1 MGRYAVILA
10 AGKGTRMK
18 SKRDDISKVSFPV
31 LGRPMVRYVLEALKP
46 LGLEKI
52 VTVVGFGGEMTKSLV
67 EDSSEVVWQKEQKG
81 TGHAVM
87 MAAPN
92 LETEDGETI
101 ICCGDTPLLTDKTL
115 EALFNSHEANH
126 NDLTILTAEVDNPYG
141 YGRIVKKDGNVLR
154 IVEQKDCSPDEA
166 AIHEINAGVYIFDNK
181 ELFRD
186 LKELKPNNAQ
196 GEYYLTDVI
205 AMFVSAGKR
214 VKTFSVSDV
223 NETMGVND
231 RYQLSKAAKIIR
243 ARINKKWMLA
253 GVSIE
258 DPDTTYIGPDAEIGQ
273 DTTIRPNSHIL
284 GHAKV
289 GQGCVIGPD
298 VYVEDVEI
306 EDGEVIEFGYIR
318 PEDEDED

>member
-92 LETEDGETI
+92 LEMEDGETI

-243 ARINKKWMLA
+243 ARINKKWMLS

-298 VYVEDVEI
+298 AYVEDVEI
-306 EDGEVIEFGYIR
+306 EDGEIIEFGYIR